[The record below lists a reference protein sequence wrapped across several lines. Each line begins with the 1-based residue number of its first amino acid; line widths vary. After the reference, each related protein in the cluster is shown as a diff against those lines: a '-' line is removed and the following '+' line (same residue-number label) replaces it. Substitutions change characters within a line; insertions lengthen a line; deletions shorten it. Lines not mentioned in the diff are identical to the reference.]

1 MQEKLWKRVDI
12 NFSKINN
19 QLRRSFRSN
28 SRSSDSSITDLRKKN
43 QDLHKESN
51 AQKKLINRQV
61 ALISRQSDLITG
73 LEQRLTK
80 LESSNSQG
88 IKHPKPKNI
97 ISNRRRKERIA
108 EIEFTEVELNP
119 VLLGK
124 ESQAQGL
131 EAISIDN
138 LISDL
143 NDLGIN

>member
-1 MQEKLWKRVDI
+1 M
-12 NFSKINN
+12 
-19 QLRRSFRSN
+19 
-28 SRSSDSSITDLRKKN
+28 
-43 QDLHKESN
+43 
-51 AQKKLINRQV
+51 
-61 ALISRQSDLITG
+61 ITG
-73 LEQRLTK
+73 LEQRVTS
-80 LESSNSQG
+80 LELSNSG
-88 IKHPKPKNI
+88 IKHRKPKNI

-108 EIEFTEVELNP
+108 EIEFVEVELT